1 VVRQVVRQVVR
12 PRRHRETPETP
23 KEGTEMTQQTR
34 KPLPTYLSLQQ
45 AGAITCQS
53 VKTIRR
59 RISDGTI
66 PAYRF
71 GRRQIRIKLEDLKAT
86 GRRIPSAASLSELD
100 ETIQRVEEVTW

>member
-1 VVRQVVRQVVR
+1 MNGSL
-12 PRRHRETPETP
+12 TP

-34 KPLPTYLSLQQ
+34 KQLPIYVSLQE
-45 AGAITCQS
+45 AAEITCQS

-71 GRRQIRIKLEDLKAT
+71 GRRQIRIKLEDLEGTA
-86 GRRIPSAASLSELD
+86 RRVPSA
-100 ETIQRVEEVTW
+100 RF